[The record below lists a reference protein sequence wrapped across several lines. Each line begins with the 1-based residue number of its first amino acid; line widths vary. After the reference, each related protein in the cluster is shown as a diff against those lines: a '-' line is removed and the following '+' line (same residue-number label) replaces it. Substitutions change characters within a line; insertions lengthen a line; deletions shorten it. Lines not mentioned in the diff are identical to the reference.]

1 MIKVA
6 EPTIERLVQYHRL
19 LERLQDEGQ
28 RVISSQQMGDLLGI
42 KASQVRKDLSYFG
55 EIGKRGVGYHVGR
68 LYEHVFRI
76 LASPK
81 TWKVALAGAGNLGLA
96 LIGHSAFKNQNFC
109 VEALFD
115 VDPQKVNREIA
126 GVHCWHFDDMTAQLQ
141 EKKIE
146 ILILAVPASAAQLC
160 VDRAIS
166 SGMIRGI
173 LSFSPTTVITPEN
186 VLVYSVDVFAEL
198 EKLLFYLKTD

>member
-19 LERLQDEGQ
+19 LERVQNEGQ

-81 TWKVALAGAGNLGLA
+81 TWRVALAGAGNLGLA

-115 VDPQKVNREIA
+115 VDPQKVNKEIA
-126 GVHCWHFDDMTAQLQ
+126 GVHCWHFDEMTAQLQ
-141 EKKIE
+141 EKKIPRLQQARPFYRE
-146 ILILAVPASAAQLC
+146 AVLSGFFKRSFKPFDFLQMTGQILKFVGLFFIPDNL
-160 VDRAIS
+160 I
-166 SGMIRGI
+166 IR
-173 LSFSPTTVITPEN
+173 
-186 VLVYSVDVFAEL
+186 
-198 EKLLFYLKTD
+198 